1 MTARGVKPIC
11 RFQQVFKSTYLFGAF
26 SPKDGHNFLLELP
39 YCNTDSFQIFLD
51 RFSEQRPQEL
61 KIIILDNAGFHK
73 SKRLKIPDNILL
85 IFLPPYSP
93 ELNPAEKIWARF
105 KRSFTN
111 RLMKT
116 MTEISE
122 FVSNCL
128 AGLTEQIVLKTTR
141 YEYINF
147 CLNQTVLNS

>member
-1 MTARGVKPIC
+1 M
-11 RFQQVFKSTYLFGAF
+11 FGAF

-105 KRSFTN
+105 KRNFTN

-116 MTEISE
+116 MAEISE

-128 AGLTEQIVLKTTR
+128 AELTEQIVIKTTR
-141 YEYINF
+141 FEYINF
-147 CLNQTVLNS
+147 CLNQAILNS